1 MAKVDKEASKK
12 FGVKVVRSE
21 KPKNEAPKKKSWE
34 KKIEKEEVKEAD
46 SDFIRDEE

>member
-21 KPKNEAPKKKSWE
+21 KTKTETPKKKSWE
-34 KKIEKEEVKEAD
+34 KKIEKEEETEVKN
-46 SDFIRDEE
+46 DFVRDED